1 MINDKIELWVSNLTV
16 NQDISD
22 VLSTL
27 EMNQG
32 INNVSYIPKFTS
44 DEIKLQVPNMT
55 TNQKLL
61 MCFTHLR

>member
-44 DEIKLQVPNMT
+44 DEIKL
-55 TNQKLL
+55 
-61 MCFTHLR
+61 